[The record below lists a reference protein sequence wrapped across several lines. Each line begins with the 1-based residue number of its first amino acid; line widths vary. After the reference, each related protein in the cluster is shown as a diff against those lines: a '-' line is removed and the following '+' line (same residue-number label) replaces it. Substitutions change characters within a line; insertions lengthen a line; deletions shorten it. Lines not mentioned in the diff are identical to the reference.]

1 MSDHKLKS
9 HSDKSIAV
17 LPFVNMSKDPENEYF
32 SDGITEEIINALT
45 TIQGLKVIAR
55 TSSFAF
61 KNKNIDIRIIG
72 NQLGVSTILEGSVRK
87 ANNRVRITAQLID
100 TIDGT
105 HLWSKN
111 FDRELEDIFALQDE
125 VSLLIAD
132 QIRENFGH
140 FEIPPILQTVPT
152 KNIEAYN
159 LWLKGS
165 YHLKRKDFDDIKKA
179 STFFLEAI
187 QLDPNYAT
195 AYSFLGEAYI
205 HAAGFGMMSTKEA
218 HELARTSVEKAIAI
232 DIKQAQAYKVL
243 AFIQLFYDWEW
254 KSAIEAYDKAIAY
267 GLPDQNEFI
276 SYYYIFIKED
286 FEKAIQVAQRATETD
301 PLHVITHWQL
311 GLTYYFAR
319 RFEASILAF
328 SKALEIDP
336 NFGEAL
342 RFRGLVKGCSGQY
355 NEALIDIQKA
365 LAFSNGQGP
374 ANMDMLMV
382 KILMGKKK
390 EALSII
396 QKTDYIDSS
405 DPASLYA
412 LLQMPD
418 EAIHWLEKAY
428 QERSVMLVTLKNF
441 WFWDNIREDTRF
453 QKIYQRMKF
462 PESIKNKEQLESIS
476 IRPLAPTNS
485 ALLSEKEIDLH
496 LEQLGRLI
504 SEEIY
509 TDPSLSLRKLAER
522 IDLHSNKLSWLIN
535 EHIGKNFNEYINAF
549 RLQKF
554 KENAL
559 NPRNSHLTLLALA
572 YESGFN
578 SKTAF
583 NAFFKKMEGTT
594 PRNWVKKHTQ

>member
-179 STFFLEAI
+179 ITFFREAI

-254 KSAIEAYDKAIAY
+254 KSAIEAYDKAITY

-286 FEKAIQVAQRATETD
+286 FEKAIQVALRATETD

-365 LAFSNGQGP
+365 LGFSNGQGP
-374 ANMDMLMV
+374 ANLDMLMV

-453 QKIYQRMKF
+453 QEIYKRMKF

-476 IRPLAPTNS
+476 IRPIAPNNS

>member
-1 MSDHKLKS
+1 
-9 HSDKSIAV
+9 
-17 LPFVNMSKDPENEYF
+17 
-32 SDGITEEIINALT
+32 
-45 TIQGLKVIAR
+45 
-55 TSSFAF
+55 
-61 KNKNIDIRIIG
+61 
-72 NQLGVSTILEGSVRK
+72 
-87 ANNRVRITAQLID
+87 
-100 TIDGT
+100 
-105 HLWSKN
+105 
-111 FDRELEDIFALQDE
+111 
-125 VSLLIAD
+125 
-132 QIRENFGH
+132 
-140 FEIPPILQTVPT
+140 
-152 KNIEAYN
+152 
-159 LWLKGS
+159 
-165 YHLKRKDFDDIKKA
+165 
-179 STFFLEAI
+179 
-187 QLDPNYAT
+187 
-195 AYSFLGEAYI
+195 
-205 HAAGFGMMSTKEA
+205 
-218 HELARTSVEKAIAI
+218 
-232 DIKQAQAYKVL
+232 
-243 AFIQLFYDWEW
+243 
-254 KSAIEAYDKAIAY
+254 
-267 GLPDQNEFI
+267 
-276 SYYYIFIKED
+276 
-286 FEKAIQVAQRATETD
+286 
-301 PLHVITHWQL
+301 
-311 GLTYYFAR
+311 
-319 RFEASILAF
+319 
-328 SKALEIDP
+328 
-336 NFGEAL
+336 
-342 RFRGLVKGCSGQY
+342 
-355 NEALIDIQKA
+355 
-365 LAFSNGQGP
+365 
-374 ANMDMLMV
+374 
-382 KILMGKKK
+382 MGKKK

-453 QKIYQRMKF
+453 QEIYQRMKF

-594 PRNWVKKHTQ
+594 PRNWVKNHTQ